1 MSVLCMYTLHTVHL
15 CMQEPLD
22 ALVLD
27 IANMDS
33 SSTDYPLARHK
44 DMFDFHS
51 WASGLFPQ
59 GNGKSQESISE
70 VKRFNKS
77 YAKVFV
83 QRLL

>member
-1 MSVLCMYTLHTVHL
+1 
-15 CMQEPLD
+15 MQEPLD

-70 VKRFNKS
+70 VNNKVT
-77 YAKVFV
+77 AT
-83 QRLL
+83 

>member
-1 MSVLCMYTLHTVHL
+1 MHLHTVNVCA

-70 VKRFNKS
+70 VINGQLT
-77 YAKVFV
+77 VTPM
-83 QRLL
+83 